1 MWKAPNR
8 PKHEITQAF
17 NDGIVTICTVC
28 DAAKAGYAPQE
39 KLTEKIKLRNRIVMA
54 PMTTWSANPDGT
66 ISEQE
71 LEFYKRRSQ
80 NVGLVITGCTYVTP
94 SGIGFTHEFAA
105 YDDRFI
111 NSLEKLAAAA
121 QSGGAPAILQI
132 FHAGNKAIPELV
144 PNNDV
149 ISASASSVKSGDFMK
164 RVVQSREMTENEI
177 QETIRAF
184 GDVTKRA
191 IKAGFDGVELHGA
204 HGFLLQNFFSPL
216 FNQRNDRWGG
226 DLEGRMRFPLAVLQE
241 VKNVV
246 YEYATKP
253 FAIGYRISP
262 EESVTGGLRI
272 EDTYKLLDRLISSGI
287 SYIHTSLVSIN
298 DSYPVESPNGPR
310 TIELILNHIAG
321 RVPVIAAGK
330 IRTPSQAQEAIST
343 GLPLVAIGKGLVIN
357 PEWVTLAESGRG
369 HEIQTTLNPQLV
381 PELTIPDKLWDQIQ
395 TSKGTGWFPL
405 MD

>member
-1 MWKAPNR
+1 MTN
-8 PKHEITQAF
+8 KHPSLF
-17 NDGIVTICTVC
+17 S
-28 DAAKAGYAPQE
+28 PFM
-39 KLTEKIKLRNRIVMA
+39 LTEKIKLRNRIVMA

-395 TSKGTGWFPL
+395 ASKGTDWFPL
-405 MD
+405 ID

>member
-1 MWKAPNR
+1 MTN
-8 PKHEITQAF
+8 KHPSLF
-17 NDGIVTICTVC
+17 S
-28 DAAKAGYAPQE
+28 PFM
-39 KLTEKIKLRNRIVMA
+39 LTEKIKLRNRIVMA

-121 QSGGAPAILQI
+121 KSGGAPAILQI

-149 ISASASSVKSGDFMK
+149 ISASASNVKSGDFMK

-191 IKAGFDGVELHGA
+191 IKAGFDGIELHGA

-262 EESVTGGLRI
+262 EESATGGLRI

-395 TSKGTGWFPL
+395 ASKGTGWFPL

>member
-1 MWKAPNR
+1 MTN
-8 PKHEITQAF
+8 KHPSLF
-17 NDGIVTICTVC
+17 S
-28 DAAKAGYAPQE
+28 PFM
-39 KLTEKIKLRNRIVMA
+39 LTEKIKLRNRIVMA

-121 QSGGAPAILQI
+121 KSGGAPAILQI

-216 FNQRNDRWGG
+216 FNQRNDRWGE

-262 EESVTGGLRI
+262 EESATGGLRI

-357 PEWVTLAESGRG
+357 PEWVTLAESGRD

-381 PELTIPDKLWDQIQ
+381 HELTIPDKLWDQIQ

>member
-1 MWKAPNR
+1 MTN
-8 PKHEITQAF
+8 KHPSLF
-17 NDGIVTICTVC
+17 S
-28 DAAKAGYAPQE
+28 PFM
-39 KLTEKIKLRNRIVMA
+39 LTEKIKLRNRIVMA

-121 QSGGAPAILQI
+121 KSGGAPAILQV
-132 FHAGNKAIPELV
+132 FHASNKAIPELV

-191 IKAGFDGVELHGA
+191 IKAGFDGIELHGA

-262 EESVTGGLRI
+262 EESATGGLRI

-395 TSKGTGWFPL
+395 ASKGTGWFPL

>member
-1 MWKAPNR
+1 MTN
-8 PKHEITQAF
+8 KHPSLF
-17 NDGIVTICTVC
+17 S
-28 DAAKAGYAPQE
+28 PFM
-39 KLTEKIKLRNRIVMA
+39 LTEKIKLRNRIVMA

-121 QSGGAPAILQI
+121 KSGGAPAILQI

-149 ISASASSVKSGDFMK
+149 ISASASNVKSGDFMK

-262 EESVTGGLRI
+262 EESVTGGLRL

-330 IRTPSQAQEAIST
+330 IRTPSQAQEAISA

-357 PEWVTLAESGRG
+357 PEWVTLAESGRD

-395 TSKGTGWFPL
+395 ASKGTGWFPL

>member
-1 MWKAPNR
+1 MTN
-8 PKHEITQAF
+8 KHPSLF
-17 NDGIVTICTVC
+17 S
-28 DAAKAGYAPQE
+28 PFM
-39 KLTEKIKLRNRIVMA
+39 LTEEIKLRNRIVMA

-121 QSGGAPAILQI
+121 KSGGAPAILQI

-144 PNNDV
+144 PNHDV

-216 FNQRNDRWGG
+216 FNRRNDRWGG
-226 DLEGRMRFPLAVLQE
+226 DLERRMRFPLAVLQE

-246 YEYATKP
+246 YEYATRP
-253 FAIGYRISP
+253 FA
-262 EESVTGGLRI
+262 
-272 EDTYKLLDRLISSGI
+272 
-287 SYIHTSLVSIN
+287 
-298 DSYPVESPNGPR
+298 
-310 TIELILNHIAG
+310 LILNHIAG

-330 IRTPSQAQEAIST
+330 IRTPSQAQEAISV

-357 PEWVTLAESGRG
+357 PEWVTLAESGRS
-369 HEIQTTLNPQLV
+369 HEIQTTLNPQRV
-381 PELTIPDKLWDQIQ
+381 PELTIPDKLWVQIQ
-395 TSKGTGWFPL
+395 ASKGTGWFPL

>member
-1 MWKAPNR
+1 MTN
-8 PKHEITQAF
+8 KHPSLF
-17 NDGIVTICTVC
+17 S
-28 DAAKAGYAPQE
+28 PFM
-39 KLTEKIKLRNRIVMA
+39 LTEKIKLRNRIVMA

-121 QSGGAPAILQI
+121 KSGGAPAILQI

-164 RVVQSREMTENEI
+164 RVVKSREMTENEI

-191 IKAGFDGVELHGA
+191 IKAGFDGIELHGA

-262 EESVTGGLRI
+262 EESATGGLRI
-272 EDTYKLLDRLISSGI
+272 EDTYKLLDQLISSGI

-357 PEWVTLAESGRG
+357 PEWVTLAESGRS

-395 TSKGTGWFPL
+395 ASKGTGWFPL
-405 MD
+405 ID

>member
-1 MWKAPNR
+1 MSN
-8 PKHEITQAF
+8 KHPSLF
-17 NDGIVTICTVC
+17 S
-28 DAAKAGYAPQE
+28 PFM
-39 KLTEKIKLRNRIVMA
+39 LTEKIKLRNRIVMA

-149 ISASASSVKSGDFMK
+149 ISASASSVKTGDFMK

-191 IKAGFDGVELHGA
+191 IKAGFDGIELHGA

-262 EESVTGGLRI
+262 EESATGGLRI

-321 RVPVIAAGK
+321 RVPVVAAGK

-395 TSKGTGWFPL
+395 ASKGTGWFPL

>member
-1 MWKAPNR
+1 MTN
-8 PKHEITQAF
+8 KHPSLF
-17 NDGIVTICTVC
+17 S
-28 DAAKAGYAPQE
+28 PFM
-39 KLTEKIKLRNRIVMA
+39 LTEKIKLRNRIVMA

-121 QSGGAPAILQI
+121 KSGGAPAILQI

-191 IKAGFDGVELHGA
+191 IKAGFDGIELHGA

-262 EESVTGGLRI
+262 EESATGGLRI

-287 SYIHTSLVSIN
+287 SYIDTSLVSIN

-395 TSKGTGWFPL
+395 ASKGTGWFPL

>member
-1 MWKAPNR
+1 MTN
-8 PKHEITQAF
+8 KHPSLF
-17 NDGIVTICTVC
+17 S
-28 DAAKAGYAPQE
+28 PFM
-39 KLTEKIKLRNRIVMA
+39 LTEKIKLRNRIVMA

-94 SGIGFTHEFAA
+94 SGIGFTHEFSA

-149 ISASASSVKSGDFMK
+149 ISASASSVKTGDFMK

-191 IKAGFDGVELHGA
+191 IKAGFDGIELHGA

-262 EESVTGGLRI
+262 EESATGGLRI

-395 TSKGTGWFPL
+395 ASKGTGWFPL

>member
-1 MWKAPNR
+1 MTN
-8 PKHEITQAF
+8 KHPSLF
-17 NDGIVTICTVC
+17 S
-28 DAAKAGYAPQE
+28 PFM
-39 KLTEKIKLRNRIVMA
+39 LTEKIKLRNRIVMA

-121 QSGGAPAILQI
+121 KSGSAPAILQV

-144 PNNDV
+144 PTNDV

-191 IKAGFDGVELHGA
+191 IKAGFDGIELHGA

-262 EESVTGGLRI
+262 EESATGGLRI

-395 TSKGTGWFPL
+395 ASKGTGWFPL

>member
-1 MWKAPNR
+1 MTN
-8 PKHEITQAF
+8 KHPSLF
-17 NDGIVTICTVC
+17 S
-28 DAAKAGYAPQE
+28 PFM
-39 KLTEKIKLRNRIVMA
+39 LTEKIKLRNRIVMA

-121 QSGGAPAILQI
+121 KSGGAPAILQI

-262 EESVTGGLRI
+262 EESATGGLRI

-395 TSKGTGWFPL
+395 ASKGTDWFPL
-405 MD
+405 MN

>member
-1 MWKAPNR
+1 MTN
-8 PKHEITQAF
+8 KHPSLF
-17 NDGIVTICTVC
+17 S
-28 DAAKAGYAPQE
+28 PFM
-39 KLTEKIKLRNRIVMA
+39 LTEKIKLRNRIVMA

-272 EDTYKLLDRLISSGI
+272 EDTYKLLDRLIPSGI

-395 TSKGTGWFPL
+395 ASKGTGWFPL
-405 MD
+405 ID

>member
-1 MWKAPNR
+1 MTN
-8 PKHEITQAF
+8 KHPSLF
-17 NDGIVTICTVC
+17 S
-28 DAAKAGYAPQE
+28 PFM
-39 KLTEKIKLRNRIVMA
+39 LTEKIKLRNRIVMA

-121 QSGGAPAILQI
+121 KSGGAPAILQI

-149 ISASASSVKSGDFMK
+149 ISASASNVKSGDFMK

-191 IKAGFDGVELHGA
+191 IKAGFDGIELHGA

-262 EESVTGGLRI
+262 EESVTGGLRL

-330 IRTPSQAQEAIST
+330 IRTPSQAQEAISA

-395 TSKGTGWFPL
+395 ASKGTGWFPL

>member
-1 MWKAPNR
+1 MTN
-8 PKHEITQAF
+8 KHPSLF
-17 NDGIVTICTVC
+17 S
-28 DAAKAGYAPQE
+28 PFM
-39 KLTEKIKLRNRIVMA
+39 LTEKIKLRNRIVMA

-121 QSGGAPAILQI
+121 KSGGAPAILQI

-191 IKAGFDGVELHGA
+191 IKAGFDGIELHGA

-262 EESVTGGLRI
+262 EESATGGLRI

-395 TSKGTGWFPL
+395 ASKGTDWFPL

>member
-1 MWKAPNR
+1 MTN
-8 PKHEITQAF
+8 KHPSLF
-17 NDGIVTICTVC
+17 S
-28 DAAKAGYAPQE
+28 PFM
-39 KLTEKIKLRNRIVMA
+39 LTEKIKLRNRIVMA

-121 QSGGAPAILQI
+121 KSGGAPAILQI

-149 ISASASSVKSGDFMK
+149 ISASASSVKTGDFMK

-191 IKAGFDGVELHGA
+191 IKAGFDGIELHGA

-226 DLEGRMRFPLAVLQE
+226 DLKGRMRFPLAVLQE

-262 EESVTGGLRI
+262 EESATGGLRI

-298 DSYPVESPNGPR
+298 ESYPVESPNGPR

-395 TSKGTGWFPL
+395 ASKGTGWFPL

>member
-1 MWKAPNR
+1 MTN
-8 PKHEITQAF
+8 KHPSLF
-17 NDGIVTICTVC
+17 S
-28 DAAKAGYAPQE
+28 PFM
-39 KLTEKIKLRNRIVMA
+39 LTEKIKLRNRIVMA

-121 QSGGAPAILQI
+121 KSGGAPAILQI

-149 ISASASSVKSGDFMK
+149 ISASASNVKSGDFMK

-191 IKAGFDGVELHGA
+191 IKAGFDGIELHGA

-262 EESVTGGLRI
+262 EESATGGLRI

-357 PEWVTLAESGRG
+357 PEWVTLAESGRS

>member
-1 MWKAPNR
+1 MTN
-8 PKHEITQAF
+8 KHPSLF
-17 NDGIVTICTVC
+17 SSFM
-28 DAAKAGYAPQE
+28 
-39 KLTEKIKLRNRIVMA
+39 LTEKIKLRNRIVMA

-121 QSGGAPAILQI
+121 KSGGAPAILQI

-262 EESVTGGLRI
+262 EESATGGLRI

-357 PEWVTLAESGRG
+357 PEWVTLAESGRD

-381 PELTIPDKLWDQIQ
+381 HELTIPDKLWDQIQ

>member
-1 MWKAPNR
+1 MTN
-8 PKHEITQAF
+8 KHPSLF
-17 NDGIVTICTVC
+17 S
-28 DAAKAGYAPQE
+28 PFM
-39 KLTEKIKLRNRIVMA
+39 LTEKIKLRNRIVMA

-121 QSGGAPAILQI
+121 KSGGAPAILQI

-191 IKAGFDGVELHGA
+191 IKAGFDGIELHGA

-262 EESVTGGLRI
+262 EESATGGLRI

-287 SYIHTSLVSIN
+287 SYIHTSLISIN

-395 TSKGTGWFPL
+395 ASKGTGWFPL

>member
-1 MWKAPNR
+1 MTN
-8 PKHEITQAF
+8 KHPSLF
-17 NDGIVTICTVC
+17 S
-28 DAAKAGYAPQE
+28 PFM
-39 KLTEKIKLRNRIVMA
+39 LTEKIKLRNRIVMA
-54 PMTTWSANPDGT
+54 PMTTWSANPDET

-121 QSGGAPAILQI
+121 KSGGAPAILQI

-262 EESVTGGLRI
+262 EESATGGLRI

-357 PEWVTLAESGRG
+357 PEWVTLAESGRD

-381 PELTIPDKLWDQIQ
+381 HELTIPDKLWDQIQ

>member
-1 MWKAPNR
+1 MTN
-8 PKHEITQAF
+8 KHPSLF
-17 NDGIVTICTVC
+17 S
-28 DAAKAGYAPQE
+28 PFM
-39 KLTEKIKLRNRIVMA
+39 LTEKIKLRNRIVMA

-121 QSGGAPAILQI
+121 KSGGAPAILQI

-191 IKAGFDGVELHGA
+191 IKAGFDGIELHGA

-262 EESVTGGLRI
+262 EESATGGLRI

-343 GLPLVAIGKGLVIN
+343 GLPLVAISKGLVIN

-395 TSKGTGWFPL
+395 ASKGTGWFPL

>member
-1 MWKAPNR
+1 MTN
-8 PKHEITQAF
+8 KHPSLF
-17 NDGIVTICTVC
+17 S
-28 DAAKAGYAPQE
+28 PFM
-39 KLTEKIKLRNRIVMA
+39 LTEKIKLRNRIVMA

-395 TSKGTGWFPL
+395 ASKGTGWFPL

>member
-1 MWKAPNR
+1 MTN
-8 PKHEITQAF
+8 KHPSLF
-17 NDGIVTICTVC
+17 S
-28 DAAKAGYAPQE
+28 PFM
-39 KLTEKIKLRNRIVMA
+39 LTEKIKLRNRIVMA

-149 ISASASSVKSGDFMK
+149 ISASASSVKTGDFMK

-184 GDVTKRA
+184 VDVTKRA
-191 IKAGFDGVELHGA
+191 IKAGFDGIELHGA

-262 EESVTGGLRI
+262 EESATGGLRI

-395 TSKGTGWFPL
+395 ASKGTGWFPL

>member
-1 MWKAPNR
+1 MTN
-8 PKHEITQAF
+8 KHPSLF
-17 NDGIVTICTVC
+17 S
-28 DAAKAGYAPQE
+28 PFM
-39 KLTEKIKLRNRIVMA
+39 LTEKIKLRNRIVMA

-121 QSGGAPAILQI
+121 KSGGAPAILQI

-164 RVVQSREMTENEI
+164 KVVQSREMTENEI

-262 EESVTGGLRI
+262 EESATGGLRI

-357 PEWVTLAESGRG
+357 PEWVTLAESGRD

-381 PELTIPDKLWDQIQ
+381 HELTIPDKLWDQIQ

>member
-1 MWKAPNR
+1 MFSP
-8 PKHEITQAF
+8 F
-17 NDGIVTICTVC
+17 M
-28 DAAKAGYAPQE
+28 
-39 KLTEKIKLRNRIVMA
+39 LTEKIKLRNRIVMA

-121 QSGGAPAILQI
+121 KSGGAPAILQI

-191 IKAGFDGVELHGA
+191 IKAGFDGIELHGA

-262 EESVTGGLRI
+262 EESATGGLRI

-395 TSKGTGWFPL
+395 ASKGTGWFPL

>member
-1 MWKAPNR
+1 MKN
-8 PKHEITQAF
+8 KHLSLF
-17 NDGIVTICTVC
+17 S
-28 DAAKAGYAPQE
+28 PFM
-39 KLTEKIKLRNRIVMA
+39 LTEKIKLRNRIVMA

-121 QSGGAPAILQI
+121 KSGGAPAILQV

-191 IKAGFDGVELHGA
+191 IKAGFDGIELHGA

-262 EESVTGGLRI
+262 EESATGGLRI

-395 TSKGTGWFPL
+395 ASKGTGWFPL

>member
-1 MWKAPNR
+1 MTN
-8 PKHEITQAF
+8 KHPSLF
-17 NDGIVTICTVC
+17 S
-28 DAAKAGYAPQE
+28 PFM
-39 KLTEKIKLRNRIVMA
+39 LTEKIKLRNRIVMA

-121 QSGGAPAILQI
+121 KSGGAPAILQI

-262 EESVTGGLRI
+262 EESATGGLRI

-395 TSKGTGWFPL
+395 ASKGTGWFPL

>member
-1 MWKAPNR
+1 MTN
-8 PKHEITQAF
+8 KHPSLF
-17 NDGIVTICTVC
+17 S
-28 DAAKAGYAPQE
+28 PFM
-39 KLTEKIKLRNRIVMA
+39 LTEKIKLRNRIVMA

-121 QSGGAPAILQI
+121 KSGGAPAILQI

-191 IKAGFDGVELHGA
+191 IKAGFDGIELHGA

-262 EESVTGGLRI
+262 EESATGGLRI

-330 IRTPSQAQEAIST
+330 IRTPSQAQEAISA

-357 PEWVTLAESGRG
+357 PEWVTLAESGRD

-381 PELTIPDKLWDQIQ
+381 HELTIPDKLWDQIQ

>member
-1 MWKAPNR
+1 MKN
-8 PKHEITQAF
+8 KHPSLF
-17 NDGIVTICTVC
+17 S
-28 DAAKAGYAPQE
+28 PFM
-39 KLTEKIKLRNRIVMA
+39 LTEKIKLRNRIVMA

-121 QSGGAPAILQI
+121 KSGGAPAILQV

-184 GDVTKRA
+184 VDVTKRA
-191 IKAGFDGVELHGA
+191 IKAGFDGIELHGA

-262 EESVTGGLRI
+262 EESATGGLRI

-395 TSKGTGWFPL
+395 ASKGTGWFPL

>member
-1 MWKAPNR
+1 MTN
-8 PKHEITQAF
+8 KHPSLF
-17 NDGIVTICTVC
+17 S
-28 DAAKAGYAPQE
+28 PFM
-39 KLTEKIKLRNRIVMA
+39 LTEKIKLRNRIVMA

-121 QSGGAPAILQI
+121 KSGGAPAILQI

-149 ISASASSVKSGDFMK
+149 ISASASNVKSGDFMK

-191 IKAGFDGVELHGA
+191 IKAGFDGIELHGA

-262 EESVTGGLRI
+262 EESVTGGLRL

-330 IRTPSQAQEAIST
+330 IRTPSQAQEAISA
-343 GLPLVAIGKGLVIN
+343 GLPLVTIGKGLVIN
-357 PEWVTLAESGRG
+357 PEWVTLAESGRN

-395 TSKGTGWFPL
+395 ASKGTGWFPL

>member
-1 MWKAPNR
+1 MTN
-8 PKHEITQAF
+8 KHPSLF
-17 NDGIVTICTVC
+17 S
-28 DAAKAGYAPQE
+28 PFM
-39 KLTEKIKLRNRIVMA
+39 LTEKIKLRNRIVMA

-121 QSGGAPAILQI
+121 KSGGAPAILQI

-191 IKAGFDGVELHGA
+191 IKAGFDGIELHGA

-262 EESVTGGLRI
+262 EESATGGLRI

-395 TSKGTGWFPL
+395 ASRGTGWFPL

>member
-1 MWKAPNR
+1 MTN
-8 PKHEITQAF
+8 KHPSLF
-17 NDGIVTICTVC
+17 S
-28 DAAKAGYAPQE
+28 PFM
-39 KLTEKIKLRNRIVMA
+39 LTEKIKLRNRIVMA

-121 QSGGAPAILQI
+121 KSGGAPAILQI

-262 EESVTGGLRI
+262 EESATGGLRI

-357 PEWVTLAESGRG
+357 PEWVTLAESGRD

-381 PELTIPDKLWDQIQ
+381 HELTIPDKLWDQIQ
-395 TSKGTGWFPL
+395 ASKGTGWFPL

>member
-1 MWKAPNR
+1 MTN
-8 PKHEITQAF
+8 KHPSLF
-17 NDGIVTICTVC
+17 S
-28 DAAKAGYAPQE
+28 PFM
-39 KLTEKIKLRNRIVMA
+39 LTEKIKLRNRIVMA

-191 IKAGFDGVELHGA
+191 IKAGFDGIELHGA

-262 EESVTGGLRI
+262 EESATGGLRI

-395 TSKGTGWFPL
+395 ASKGTDWFPL
-405 MD
+405 MN

>member
-1 MWKAPNR
+1 MTN
-8 PKHEITQAF
+8 KHPSLF
-17 NDGIVTICTVC
+17 S
-28 DAAKAGYAPQE
+28 PFM
-39 KLTEKIKLRNRIVMA
+39 LTEKIKLRNRIVMA

-191 IKAGFDGVELHGA
+191 IKAGFDGIELHGA

-330 IRTPSQAQEAIST
+330 IRTPSQAQEAISA

-395 TSKGTGWFPL
+395 ASKGTGWFPL

>member
-1 MWKAPNR
+1 MTN
-8 PKHEITQAF
+8 KHPSLF
-17 NDGIVTICTVC
+17 S
-28 DAAKAGYAPQE
+28 PFM
-39 KLTEKIKLRNRIVMA
+39 LTEKIKLRNRIVMA

-121 QSGGAPAILQI
+121 KSGGAPAILQI

-149 ISASASSVKSGDFMK
+149 ISASASNVKSGDFMK

-191 IKAGFDGVELHGA
+191 IKAGFDGIELHGA

-262 EESVTGGLRI
+262 EESVTGGLRL

-357 PEWVTLAESGRG
+357 PEWVTLAESGRN

-395 TSKGTGWFPL
+395 ASKGTGWFPL

>member
-1 MWKAPNR
+1 MTN
-8 PKHEITQAF
+8 KHPSLF
-17 NDGIVTICTVC
+17 S
-28 DAAKAGYAPQE
+28 PFM
-39 KLTEKIKLRNRIVMA
+39 LTEKIKLRNRIVMA

-94 SGIGFTHEFAA
+94 NGIGFTHEFAA

-121 QSGGAPAILQI
+121 KSGGAPAILQI

-191 IKAGFDGVELHGA
+191 IKAGFDGIELHGA

-253 FAIGYRISP
+253 FAIGYKISP
-262 EESVTGGLRI
+262 EESATGGLRI

-357 PEWVTLAESGRG
+357 PEWVTLAESGRD

-381 PELTIPDKLWDQIQ
+381 HELTIPDKLWDQIQ

>member
-1 MWKAPNR
+1 MTN
-8 PKHEITQAF
+8 KHPSLF
-17 NDGIVTICTVC
+17 S
-28 DAAKAGYAPQE
+28 PFM
-39 KLTEKIKLRNRIVMA
+39 LTEKIKLRNRIVMA

-149 ISASASSVKSGDFMK
+149 ISASASSVKTGDFMK

-191 IKAGFDGVELHGA
+191 IKAGFDGIELHGA

-226 DLEGRMRFPLAVLQE
+226 DLEGRMRFPLAILQE

-262 EESVTGGLRI
+262 EESATGGLRI

-395 TSKGTGWFPL
+395 ASKGTGWFPL

>member
-1 MWKAPNR
+1 MTN
-8 PKHEITQAF
+8 KHPSLF
-17 NDGIVTICTVC
+17 S
-28 DAAKAGYAPQE
+28 PFM
-39 KLTEKIKLRNRIVMA
+39 LTEKIKLRNRIVMA

-121 QSGGAPAILQI
+121 KSGGAPAILQV

-191 IKAGFDGVELHGA
+191 IKAGFDGIELHGA
-204 HGFLLQNFFSPL
+204 HGFLLQKFFSPL

-262 EESVTGGLRI
+262 EESATGGLRI

-395 TSKGTGWFPL
+395 ASKGTGWFPL